1 MQREINKSYLNSKKV
16 LLLSDTH
23 YPHLYIKDFLKY
35 LDASNVY
42 VYVSPATTSKFIKVY
57 LKVFAHRNATILKDK
72 KYKIFFDD
80 AINNYIVV
88 IFFGKK
94 ATNETQLLEKLAKKL
109 ILCYQDVIVV
119 THEGIDY
126 DEDSSLFVR

>member
-1 MQREINKSYLNSKKV
+1 VQREINKKYLNSKKV
-16 LLLSDTH
+16 LLLSDTQ
-23 YPHLYIKDFLKY
+23 YPHTYIKDFLKY

-57 LKVFAHRNATILKDK
+57 LKVFAHRHATILKDK
-72 KYKIFFDD
+72 RYKIFFEN
-80 AINNYIVV
+80 AIDNYIVV

-94 ATNETQLLEKLAKKL
+94 PTKETQLLEQLAKKL
-109 ILCYQDVIVV
+109 ILCYQDVIVI

-126 DEDSSLFVR
+126 DEDSSLFV